1 MKLGFRQLVRMP
13 MHSDNQ
19 SAIYIAQNSVFHE
32 RTKQIEIDCHLVRDK
47 KVVSLPFTPFLK
59 QLAHLLTKAASPQVF
74 SKLCS
79 KLDMIDVYALA

>member
-19 SAIYIAQNSVFHE
+19 SVIYIAQNSVFHE
-32 RTKQIEIDCHLVRDK
+32 RTKQIEIDCHLVGDK
-47 KVVSLPFTPFLK
+47 KVISLHFTPFSK
-59 QLAHLLTKAASPQVF
+59 QLADLLTKAASPQVF